1 MSGRRP
7 SSATAADALGLVES
21 TSYVRLAALFTHAL
35 LAVAFLVFI
44 NASSPFVLASL
55 DHRLPEDATGSATS
69 RFLLADELTA
79 LSLYLPVGALADS
92 AVWGLRRCTL
102 AGYLVVAAALAAYVR
117 ASSLE
122 WLVASRVL
130 FAVRP
135 GSCRYFPL
143 FWSLRILSL
152 IRRTFTDRRLNAHHN
167 HERPSL
173 TDVCH
178 PGRGRLRNDLAASR
192 SVRI

>member
-1 MSGRRP
+1 MTSLAHAETLARGLLFSLTGKSMSGRRS

-69 RFLLADELTA
+69 RLLLADELTA

-92 AVWGLRRCTL
+92 AKWGGLKSATI
-102 AGYLVVAAALAAYVR
+102 AGYVVVAAALAAYIR
-117 ASSLE
+117 APSFQ
-122 WLVASRVL
+122 WLIASRVL
-130 FAVRP
+130 FAVRSRP
-135 GSCRYFPL
+135 RRY
-143 FWSLRILSL
+143 LRPN
-152 IRRTFTDRRLNAHHN
+152 R
-167 HERPSL
+167 
-173 TDVCH
+173 
-178 PGRGRLRNDLAASR
+178 
-192 SVRI
+192 